1 MKEEPFSVQNYTY
14 PRNDF
19 SVPNFL
25 SLIPGHPDMS
35 ANPKIKSRDEEA
47 REVRGSSVL
56 NAWVEKSANGCYQME
71 GVRRSRTLALHW
83 QGAGESVVDGN
94 VEATWPM
101 SLST

>member
-1 MKEEPFSVQNYTY
+1 
-14 PRNDF
+14 
-19 SVPNFL
+19 
-25 SLIPGHPDMS
+25 MS

-56 NAWVEKSANGCYQME
+56 NAWVEKYANGCYQME

-94 VEATWPM
+94 VEATRPM
-101 SLST
+101 SLSK